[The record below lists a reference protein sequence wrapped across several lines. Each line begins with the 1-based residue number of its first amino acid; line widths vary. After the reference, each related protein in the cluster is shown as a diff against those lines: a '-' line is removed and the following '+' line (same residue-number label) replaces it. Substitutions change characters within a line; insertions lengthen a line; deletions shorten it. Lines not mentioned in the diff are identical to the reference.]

1 GFAEG
6 RFEVLGLRNRF
17 APEITA
23 AISAVSRSANALFI
37 GAVAVAGLAALGHLI
52 VTDYP
57 LSQLVDH
64 VVTGIPFLDPAG
76 LSLAIF
82 FLGLAAVGWFVGIRW
97 VRLGLT
103 GLGLGLLIYSASF
116 EIALPVVAVAWG
128 VLTVVSLGTVRR
140 LVVLPLDPGADRITL
155 TTVVERT
162 PFAAS
167 ALGLGFLIAEALG
180 YATPEAINLHIQGL
194 TQLGGTPFLD
204 EATFVLATLAL
215 TALACGWTWG
225 GDRSLAL
232 GGIGAAAAL
241 AWLLPLEVRSG
252 YAVAGWSAL
261 ALGCLAATRR
271 LPGGRMPLAWAA
283 LALMGTGALVTLV
296 YVAPPSRLVVD
307 PSTVV
312 LGWPLLSDATVALG
326 SLAIALALGGRL
338 YGDPRWVA
346 PALALAGATVV
357 YLLSV
362 AVVDRFQ
369 AQVGSQP
376 LDVLQKEAQV
386 ALSVLWS
393 GLGAVA
399 FAVGIASHRSQ
410 VRLFGLVLLGIAT
423 TKVFLVDLAFLDVAY
438 RVLSLVA
445 LGVVLLVSAAIFS
458 RTQRAAQ

>member
-1 GFAEG
+1 
-6 RFEVLGLRNRF
+6 
-17 APEITA
+17 
-23 AISAVSRSANALFI
+23 
-37 GAVAVAGLAALGHLI
+37 LAF
-52 VTDYP
+52 
-57 LSQLVDH
+57 
-64 VVTGIPFLDPAG
+64 FL
-76 LSLAIF
+76 
-82 FLGLAAVGWFVGIRW
+82 LGLAAVGWFVAIRW

-103 GLGLGLLIYSASF
+103 GLGFGLLVYSATF
-116 EIALPVVAVAWG
+116 EVALPVVAVAWG
-128 VLTVVSLGTVRR
+128 VLAVASLATVRR
-140 LVVLPLDPGADRITL
+140 LVVLPLDPSAQSLTL
-155 TTVVERT
+155 VSVVERM

-167 ALGLGFLIAEALG
+167 ALGLAFLIAESLG
-180 YATPEAINLHIQGL
+180 YATPEAIGLHLQGS

-204 EATFVLATLAL
+204 EATFVLVSLAV
-215 TALACGWTWG
+215 TALACGRIWG
-225 GDRSLAL
+225 GDRGMAV

-241 AWLLPLEVRSG
+241 AWLLPLEIRTG

-261 ALGCLAATRR
+261 GLGCVAASRR
-271 LPGGRMPLAWAA
+271 LPGGRTALAWSAVV
-283 LALMGTGALVTLV
+283 LIGCGALVTLA

-326 SLAIALALGGRL
+326 SLAIAIALGGRL
-338 YGDPRWVA
+338 YGEPRFVA
-346 PALALAGATVV
+346 PTMATAGALVV

-376 LDVLQKEAQV
+376 LDALQKEAQV

-393 GLGAVA
+393 GLGAIA
-399 FAVGIASHRSQ
+399 FAVGIASHRSR

-445 LGVVLLVSAAIFS
+445 LGIVLLVSAAIFS
-458 RTQRAAQ
+458 RTQRAPQ